1 MKTSLLKSKATIL
14 STPAS
19 IVHQKKNPP
28 IYTVFQK
35 SGQKEWGKPSTIFKQ
50 SPRTSTCGIHFCFE
64 VFIVHNTQKPEELEV
79 IGYWVKDDPNTIRL
93 DVELFTRGNRRK
105 RLES

>member
-28 IYTVFQK
+28 MYAVFQNQEK
-35 SGQKEWGKPSTIFKQ
+35 KAWGKSSTIFKQ
-50 SPRTSTCGIHFCFE
+50 SPRTSTCGINFCFE
-64 VFIVHNTQKPEELEV
+64 VFIVHNIQKPEDLEV
-79 IGYWVKDDPNTIRL
+79 IGYWVEDGPNTIRL
-93 DVELFTRGNRRK
+93 DIELFTRGNRRK